1 MSTNYLLFRQ
11 RRSVRSCEKGERHPD
26 DVDALLGLVSYT
38 PEGFSAYAALK
49 PGGCSVSQL
58 SAAGDGPG
66 GRTIVMAMPSP
77 ENL

>member
-1 MSTNYLLFRQ
+1 
-11 RRSVRSCEKGERHPD
+11 VRSCEKGERHPD
-26 DVDALLGLVSYT
+26 DIDALLLPRLLY
-38 PEGFSAYAALK
+38 PEGFSAYTALK

-66 GRTIVMAMPSP
+66 RTNVMAMPSL